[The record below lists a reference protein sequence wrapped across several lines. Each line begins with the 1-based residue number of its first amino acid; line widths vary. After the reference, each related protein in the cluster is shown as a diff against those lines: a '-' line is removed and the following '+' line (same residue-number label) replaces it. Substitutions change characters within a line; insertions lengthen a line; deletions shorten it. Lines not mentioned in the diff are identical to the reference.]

1 MQSPRC
7 GFRHD
12 VGAAASDAVEE
23 AHHERGVA
31 HAQLFFLQNDRTR
44 AENPECLEN
53 AIKSRGVPY
62 SYARGTPGSAI
73 RSAAPDGSEIAW
85 MPTGALML

>member
-7 GFRHD
+7 GFRQG

-31 HAQLFFLQNDRTR
+31 HAQLFFLQNDRIR

-53 AIKSRGVPY
+53 AIKYRGEPY
-62 SYARGTPGSAI
+62 SCARGTPGSATS
-73 RSAAPDGSEIAW
+73 SAAPGGSEIAW
-85 MPTGALML
+85 LPTGTLML